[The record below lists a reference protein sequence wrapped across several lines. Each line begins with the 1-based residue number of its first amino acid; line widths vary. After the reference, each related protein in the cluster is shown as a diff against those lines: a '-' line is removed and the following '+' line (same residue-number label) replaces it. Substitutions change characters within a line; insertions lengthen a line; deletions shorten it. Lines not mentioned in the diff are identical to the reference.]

1 MEAFEDL
8 TTDRLEEQIDLFK
21 DRIETIVDYIIDA
34 DNDSTKSALQIQLQ
48 RYEVTLQ
55 NLQNERLNRSV
66 KKEQIIKPKIE
77 ISNFLFD
84 SNNYKIINKEK
95 KFEKLI
101 NERIIVRIEDNY
113 NDFDYNVALFNV
125 DGSIIH
131 SLNEIDLTFT
141 KMMVKYTNDSITI
154 MEKIAQKNTDSESSN
169 FELTIFHKNGI
180 FEKCILHIYQKNID
194 IEFNK

>member
-131 SLNEIDLTFT
+131 SLNEID
-141 KMMVKYTNDSITI
+141 
-154 MEKIAQKNTDSESSN
+154 
-169 FELTIFHKNGI
+169 
-180 FEKCILHIYQKNID
+180 
-194 IEFNK
+194 